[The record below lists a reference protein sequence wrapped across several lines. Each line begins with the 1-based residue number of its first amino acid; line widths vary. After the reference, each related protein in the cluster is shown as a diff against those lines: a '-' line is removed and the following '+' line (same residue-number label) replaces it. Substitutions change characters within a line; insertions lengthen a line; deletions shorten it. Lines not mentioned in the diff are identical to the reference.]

1 MLKSVFTVGGWTAIS
16 RLLGFARDILSA
28 ALLGA
33 GPVADAFFVALKLPN
48 FFRRL
53 FAEGA
58 FSAAFVPSFSG
69 TLVAQG
75 REEAQRLAEQ
85 ALSALASLLF
95 VLCAIGILFMPA
107 VIRGLAPG
115 FADEPERF
123 GLAVELSRITFVY
136 LPLICVVSLLSGVAN
151 GLGRFAAGA
160 AAPCLFNL
168 CMIAAFLL
176 VRADPAVQARAQAW
190 AVAVSGGLQ
199 VAWLAWAVRAA
210 GMPLRFPKP
219 RPTPAVRRIARLM
232 LPGTLGA
239 GVTQINLMVDVIL
252 ASLLPAGAVSWLYY
266 ADRVNQLPL
275 GVIGIALSTALL
287 PVLSRQ
293 VRAGEPGQANAT
305 QNRAVEFG
313 LLITLP
319 AAVALAVAAGPIV
332 GTLFGRGAFTPSDE
346 VATAGAL
353 AAYALGLPAYVL
365 NKVLAPGFFARGDTG
380 TPVKIG
386 IATVALNIALSL
398 LLIRPLGHVGLAL
411 ATAIAA
417 IANVAAL
424 WLVLHRRRHFTVEP
438 RLAARLPRMAA
449 ASIAMGAVLL
459 LGEKS
464 IFEAAMA
471 TGISGARWLGLAI
484 EIALGLA
491 AYALAALALG
501 AARISEVR
509 QMLRRGANRTT
520 T

>member
-1 MLKSVFTVGGWTAIS
+1 MLRSVFTVGGWTAIS
-16 RLLGFARDILSA
+16 RILGFIRDILTA

-58 FSAAFVPSFSG
+58 FSAAFVPAFSG
-69 TLVAQG
+69 TLVAEG
-75 REEAQRLAEQ
+75 RAEARAVAEQ
-85 ALSALASLLF
+85 TLAALSTLLFMLAALA
-95 VLCAIGILFMPA
+95 ILFMPQ
-107 VIRGLAPG
+107 VMRVLAPG
-115 FADEPERF
+115 FADEPLRF

-136 LPLICVVSLLSGVAN
+136 LPLICVVSLLSGVLN
-151 GLGRFAAGA
+151 GLDRFAAAA

-168 CMIAAFLL
+168 SMIAAFVL
-176 VRADPAVQARAQAW
+176 VGAEPVAQARAQAV

-199 VAWLAWAVRAA
+199 LILLAWAVQAA
-210 GMPLRFPKP
+210 GMRLRFPRP
-219 RPTPAVRRIARLM
+219 RITPAVKRIARLM

-287 PVLSRQ
+287 PLLSRQ
-293 VRAGEPGQANAT
+293 VRAGEMAAANAS

-319 AAVALAVAAGPIV
+319 AAVALVVAALPIV
-332 GTLFGRGAFTPSDE
+332 DTLFGRGAFGAAD
-346 VATAGAL
+346 ATATAAAL

-365 NKVLAPGFFARGDTG
+365 NKVLAPAFFARSDTA
-380 TPVKIG
+380 TPVRVG
-386 IATVALNIALSL
+386 IATVVLNIALSL
-398 LLIRPLGHVGLAL
+398 ILIRPLGHVGLAL
-411 ATAIAA
+411 ATALAA

-424 WLVLHRRRHFTVEP
+424 WAVLWRRGHFVVEP
-438 RLAARLPRMAA
+438 RLAGRVPRIAL
-449 ASIAMGAVLL
+449 ASLAMGGVLWAGEAL
-459 LGEKS
+459 LW
-464 IFEAAMA
+464 APAMG
-471 TGISGARWLGLAI
+471 TGVRGLRWAGLASL
-484 EIALGLA
+484 IALGLS
-491 AYALAALALG
+491 AYAAAALGLG
-501 AARISEVR
+501 AAKFEEIRG
-509 QMLRRGANRTT
+509 MLRRGRG
-520 T
+520 